1 VLIVDLR
8 RGVEHIQ
15 TLGCGHLHRSLK
27 PGRLSKSDTHN
38 LIYMVKNP
46 NPDNTSNPEVILQ
59 RVAVYFVLRLSY
71 VILIVFPYMAIR
83 SSDEYMFLYRYYV
96 ST

>member
-1 VLIVDLR
+1 MRSSPSIV
-8 RGVEHIQ
+8 EA
-15 TLGCGHLHRSLK
+15 RSAFK
-27 PGRLSKSDTHN
+27 VKYTY

-59 RVAVYFVLRLSY
+59 RVAVYFVLGLSY
-71 VILIVFPYMAIR
+71 VTLIVLPYMAIR
-83 SSDEYMFLYRYYV
+83 SSDEYMFLHRYYV